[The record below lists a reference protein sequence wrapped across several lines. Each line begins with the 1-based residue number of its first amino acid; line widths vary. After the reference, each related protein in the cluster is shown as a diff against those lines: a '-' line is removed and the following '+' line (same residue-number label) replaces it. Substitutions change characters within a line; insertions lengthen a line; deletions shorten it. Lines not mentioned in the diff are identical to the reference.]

1 MPRSEAPTRV
11 EQLYAEL
18 RADILAGRLRPAA
31 RLQFTALSERYGA
44 SMGVAREALARLA
57 AEGLVEA
64 VPRHGFRVVPISA
77 TDLHHLTEARV
88 AIESLVLRESVA
100 RGGIEWESRVLAAHH
115 RMARTPHTEPDDPER
130 ISEQWA
136 AAHRDYHAAL
146 LSGCPNPRLVGVAES
161 LRAAA
166 ELYRRWSWPLGGQD
180 RDVAGEHRRILEA
193 VLAHD
198 PDTAVAALTAHIEQT
213 TRVLLE
219 HEQPG

>member
-11 EQLYAEL
+11 EQLYGEL
-18 RADILAGRLRPAA
+18 RADILAGRLRPAT

-77 TDLHHLTEARV
+77 TDLRHLTDARV
-88 AIESLVLRESVA
+88 AIESLVLRESLA
-100 RGGIEWESRVLAAHH
+100 HGGIEWESRVLAAHH
-115 RMARTPHTEPDDPER
+115 RLARTPPSEPDDPER
-130 ISEQWA
+130 VSEQWA
-136 AAHRDYHAAL
+136 EAHRDYHAAL
-146 LSGCPNPRLVGVAES
+146 LCGCPNPRLVAVAES

-166 ELYRRWSWPLGGQD
+166 ELYRRWSWPLGGQH
-180 RDVAGEHRRILEA
+180 RDVAGEHRSILEA

-198 PDTAVAALTAHIEQT
+198 TEAAVAALTAHIEQT

-219 HEQPG
+219 HEHD